1 MTNHIL
7 GTSAGQNAKADQ
19 DFQDLKFQLHRHL
32 IAEIER
38 ENVDLVILS
47 RERLT
52 EYVHNKIREYISD
65 KRLPVSG
72 FELQIL
78 SAQIIDELAGYGPL
92 ESLINDPQIDD
103 ILVNGPRQ
111 IFIERK
117 GKLENTDYRF
127 IDDDHVLRV
136 IRRILAPLGRRID
149 EASPMVDARL
159 PDGSRVNAI
168 IPPLALDGPC
178 ISIRKFRKEPLLAAD
193 LLQLGSFDTAMLDF
207 LTFSVQRRCNIIIS
221 GGTGSGKTTLLNVLS
236 RFIPQNERVVTIED
250 AAELQLKHVH
260 VVRLET
266 RPHNIDGEGEITA
279 RDLVRNTLRMRP
291 DRIILGE
298 VRGNEV
304 MDVLQAMNTGH
315 DGCMTTLHANNCT
328 DAMLRLELLAG
339 LANFQG
345 SEKTLRQMIAAA
357 IELVV
362 HISRQ
367 ADGQRKVVSIT
378 EIAGVRDG
386 QFIMNELYYY
396 DNANA
401 RFTRTDLQPVNQK
414 LRPSGANG
422 Q

>member
-1 MTNHIL
+1 MTNRIL
-7 GTSAGQNAKADQ
+7 GVSAGENAKADQ

-193 LLQLGSFDTAMLDF
+193 LLQLSSFDTAMLDF

-236 RFIPQNERVVTIED
+236 RFIPQDERVVTIED

-328 DAMLRLELLAG
+328 DAMLRLEMLAG

-367 ADGQRKVVSIT
+367 PDGQRKVVSIT

-386 QFIMNELYYY
+386 QFVMNELYYY

-414 LRPSGANG
+414 LHPSGANG

>member
-193 LLQLGSFDTAMLDF
+193 LLQLSSFDTAMLDF

-236 RFIPQNERVVTIED
+236 RFIPQDERVVTIED

-328 DAMLRLELLAG
+328 DAMLRLEMLAG

>member
-1 MTNHIL
+1 MTNRIL
-7 GTSAGQNAKADQ
+7 GVSAGQNAKADQ

-193 LLQLGSFDTAMLDF
+193 LLQLSSFDTAMLDF

-236 RFIPQNERVVTIED
+236 RFIPQDERVVTIED

-328 DAMLRLELLAG
+328 DAMLRLEMLAG

-367 ADGQRKVVSIT
+367 PDGQRKVVSIT

-386 QFIMNELYYY
+386 QFVMNELYYY

-401 RFTRTDLQPVNQK
+401 RFTKTDLQPVNQK
-414 LRPSGANG
+414 LHPSGANG

>member
-1 MTNHIL
+1 MTIRIL
-7 GTSAGQNAKADQ
+7 GVSAGENAKADQ

-193 LLQLGSFDTAMLDF
+193 LLQLSSFDTAMLDF

-236 RFIPQNERVVTIED
+236 RFIPQDERVVTIED

-328 DAMLRLELLAG
+328 DAMLRLEMLAG

-367 ADGQRKVVSIT
+367 PDGQRKVVSIT

-386 QFIMNELYYY
+386 QFVMNELYYY

-414 LRPSGANG
+414 LHPSGANG